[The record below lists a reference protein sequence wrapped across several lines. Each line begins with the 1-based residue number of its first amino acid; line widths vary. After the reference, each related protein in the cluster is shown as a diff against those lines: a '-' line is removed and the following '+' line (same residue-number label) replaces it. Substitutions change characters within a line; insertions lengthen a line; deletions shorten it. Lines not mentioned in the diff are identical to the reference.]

1 MRMIKIPLEAG
12 LNTFPTTSSQ
22 LKLCYIDHQRHQ
34 LMGWFR
40 ETQTLT
46 PDSYQV
52 YIALTGEV
60 LNPEYNYCTSTQL
73 QDSGGF
79 YVVHAFD

>member
-1 MRMIKIPLEAG
+1 MRVIKLPLEAG
-12 LNTFPTTSSQ
+12 LNTLPTTSSK
-22 LKLCYIDHQRHQ
+22 LKLLHIEHQRHQ
-34 LMGWFR
+34 LMGWFC

-60 LNPEYNYCTSTQL
+60 LNPEYNYVTSTQL
-73 QDSGGF
+73 QEAGGF